1 MNRWKDAGALGAKAL
16 RALTGRT
23 AFCVAFLLLWF
34 AQRVEPQRVE
44 QVLSYILFP
53 WAAALAF
60 PVLTLRDTPRRRGYG
75 FLIAL
80 FVWYLVCC
88 LYNRQ
93 YSFYINEAFWY
104 QLLFACFIF
113 YPQGERD
120 WTLRRMQ
127 VVLYPFMAG
136 FFLLGAVG
144 LWLAAHGI
152 WIPGENGQSIGLEV
166 WSGYRLDLL
175 CQTNVM
181 GALAAMSGMFSAFF
195 FLHSGRVG
203 RMLNALNIAM
213 TVLLL
218 AMSQSRTTA
227 IAWSCCMAL
236 LAGRGA
242 YYALR
247 DRRPGGHAAVRFGC
261 AALAGAL
268 ALGAGLYGLRA
279 LCSGAL
285 SLMERPNVALAETV
299 EPEEAQE
306 AADVADDGLESR
318 AYDSMDNLENREK
331 LWLGTLRMF
340 ADRPDTLLFGVTR
353 KGLWENVGAYEPLMY
368 THTHLHNAYLQ
379 TAAAGGLPSLLL
391 LLAFGAVVAVRAW
404 PLLFGRGGM
413 RGGFVLSLT
422 IVLVLICC
430 LMESYV
436 GFTEDL
442 INVLFFYAC
451 GCVMAVADRR
461 A

>member
-1 MNRWKDAGALGAKAL
+1 
-16 RALTGRT
+16 
-23 AFCVAFLLLWF
+23 
-34 AQRVEPQRVE
+34 
-44 QVLSYILFP
+44 
-53 WAAALAF
+53 
-60 PVLTLRDTPRRRGYG
+60 
-75 FLIAL
+75 
-80 FVWYLVCC
+80 
-88 LYNRQ
+88 
-93 YSFYINEAFWY
+93 
-104 QLLFACFIF
+104 
-113 YPQGERD
+113 
-120 WTLRRMQ
+120 
-127 VVLYPFMAG
+127 
-136 FFLLGAVG
+136 
-144 LWLAAHGI
+144 
-152 WIPGENGQSIGLEV
+152 
-166 WSGYRLDLL
+166 
-175 CQTNVM
+175 
-181 GALAAMSGMFSAFF
+181 MFSAFF

-203 RMLNALNIAM
+203 RLLNALNIAM
-213 TVLLL
+213 TVLLM

-242 YYALR
+242 YEALR
-247 DRRPGGHAAVRFGC
+247 NRRPSGHAAARFVC
-261 AALAGAL
+261 AALAGVL

-285 SLMERPNVALAETV
+285 SLMERPNVALAEAI
-299 EPEEAQE
+299 ESPAQE
-306 AADVADDGLESR
+306 EQEEGLESR

-391 LLAFGAVVAVRAW
+391 LLAFGVVVARRAW
-404 PLLFGRGGM
+404 PMLFGRGGM
-413 RGGFVLSLT
+413 RGSPILSLM
-422 IVLVLICC
+422 IVFVLICC

>member
-1 MNRWKDAGALGAKAL
+1 MERRGRVGREGAARADGTHGVL
-16 RALTGRT
+16 R
-23 AFCVAFLLLWF
+23 AFLLLWF
-34 AQRVEPQRVE
+34 LQRVEPQRVE

-80 FVWYLVCC
+80 FAWYLVCC

-113 YPQGERD
+113 YPQGERG

-152 WIPGENGQSIGLEV
+152 WIPGDNGQSIGLEV

-181 GALAAMSGMFSAFF
+181 GALAALSGMFSAFT
-195 FLHSGRVG
+195 LDRVFGWG
-203 RMLNALNIAM
+203 RMLNAVNIAM

-236 LAGRGA
+236 LAGRGT

-261 AALAGAL
+261 AALAGVL

-279 LCSGAL
+279 LCSGTL
-285 SLMERPNVALAETV
+285 SLMQRPNVALAETV
-299 EPEEAQE
+299 EPEEAPEE
-306 AADVADDGLESR
+306 APAADDGLESR
-318 AYDSMDNLENREK
+318 AYDSMDNLENRKK

-413 RGGFVLSLT
+413 RGGHVLSLT
-422 IVLVLICC
+422 VVLVLICC